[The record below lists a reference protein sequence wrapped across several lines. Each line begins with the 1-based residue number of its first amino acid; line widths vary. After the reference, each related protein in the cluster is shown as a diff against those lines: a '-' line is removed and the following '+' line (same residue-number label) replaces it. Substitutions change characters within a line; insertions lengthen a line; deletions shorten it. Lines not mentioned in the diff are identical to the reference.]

1 MRISD
6 WSSDVCSSDLVEAAL
21 LPDAVRVGAIDV
33 HVVDQP
39 HGSITSAGLRFEAG
53 GKSVGYSTDFNGL
66 TAEMTD
72 LFKGVDV
79 WIVDAL
85 RRQPHP
91 THPHPQQA
99 LEWIEDVQPGRA
111 TLTHM
116 DTSMDYAELV
126 DDLPGGVESG
136 YDGLWG
142 ALGTREEGG
151 KE

>member
-91 THPHPQQA
+91 THPHLQQA
-99 LEWIEDVQPGRA
+99 LEDRK
-111 TLTHM
+111 
-116 DTSMDYAELV
+116 S
-126 DDLPGGVESG
+126 
-136 YDGLWG
+136 
-142 ALGTREEGG
+142 TRLHSSH
-151 KE
+151 